1 MSKLDN
7 GNVFK
12 KEKKNKLLPEIF
24 PTDLKNIRFLF
35 PLNILDYRTMII
47 NENKSK
53 FEIYRKIELSITLH
67 FVMKT

>member
-24 PTDLKNIRFLF
+24 PTDFKNTRFLSQF
-35 PLNILDYRTMII
+35 NILDYRMMII
-47 NENKSK
+47 
-53 FEIYRKIELSITLH
+53 H
-67 FVMKT
+67 